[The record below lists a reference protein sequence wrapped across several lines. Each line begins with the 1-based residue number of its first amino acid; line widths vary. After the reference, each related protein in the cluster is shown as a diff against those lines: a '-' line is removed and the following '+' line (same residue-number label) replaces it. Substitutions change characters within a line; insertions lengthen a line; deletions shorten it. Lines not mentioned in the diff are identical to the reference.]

1 MKSVTEGKR
10 GQETLISV
18 PARAHVGVVV
28 GALTRPL
35 QRRLTSGFVC
45 SLMVWAVSG
54 HGVTADEL
62 TADELTADEL
72 TADETTADELTVER
86 FRELHQQLQPGEEL
100 WRTIPWET
108 SLLQAQALAAEQKKP
123 LFIWAMDGH
132 PLGCT

>member
-1 MKSVTEGKR
+1 MKNVTDGMR

-72 TADETTADELTVER
+72 TVER